1 MKHPDS
7 LSESGDRPDKKTV
20 ERVKDVFLF
29 FSHTLSAMKLFPDS
43 NASVVGFRDDL
54 FNRLTDLLDRLT
66 ELDIDIEES
75 SFFFEG
81 EAVSLEVNIAKS
93 LPYLFFKDGMQKL
106 IFLRGLDKDELQEFL
121 NVVKTNALLPMDVSD
136 IVDSLWERDFEHIRY
151 IAPDEFLESKIGG
164 RDGTPVLRVDTSGL
178 YEGRVDLTP
187 DDRLDVEKRKRTLVQ
202 NGPDGIFEYSGL
214 VAAVDKDDLEQLDAL
229 LSAERQLSKE
239 DDFLDTMFELIY
251 LEDRPGPFAEIL
263 GFLDRHHNTIVQ
275 NADFSGAVRFLTHM
289 EELHRIL
296 AGPAPERASAIERL
310 VGEVRDRTDM
320 DELRTL
326 VRNGQVKDIPAFFEY
341 LKKIGPRSLPLAAEL
356 FDELSSPENRAVVFR
371 FLEDMAKLD
380 PRPLVPLAQ
389 DRKSALTKAIIDILG
404 RLPDRRS
411 VPLLATFMNYE
422 NREIRRHAVQTLA
435 SFSSDLAAKVVLNF
449 LRDPDEGV
457 RIAATRNIRLSP
469 RDEDLTSQVI
479 KIASEKGFT
488 DKSEAETSE
497 VLNLL
502 GRSRTDTAL
511 GYLKS
516 LLERGGLRG
525 RQKAMGVRL
534 CAARALAVMGTPQAI
549 DALRAGARSP
559 HKALREACERALRD
573 VERGPTSAEPGP
585 GVGGEIG

>member
-1 MKHPDS
+1 MKQPGS
-7 LSESGDRPDKKTV
+7 SSESGDRPDQKTV
-20 ERVKDVFLF
+20 DRVKDVFLF
-29 FSHTLSAMKLFPDS
+29 FNHTLSAMKLFPDS
-43 NASVVGFRDDL
+43 NASVAGFRDDL
-54 FNRLTDLLDRLT
+54 FNRLTDILDLLT

-75 SFFFEG
+75 SFLFEG
-81 EAVSLEVNIAKS
+81 EVVSHEANIAKS

-106 IFLRGLDKDELQEFL
+106 IFIRGLDKGELLEFL

-164 RDGTPVLRVDTSGL
+164 RDGTPVLRVDTDGL
-178 YEGRVDLTP
+178 YQGRVDLTP
-187 DDRLDVEKRKRTLVQ
+187 DDRLDIEKRKRTLVQ
-202 NGPDGIFEYSGL
+202 KGPDDIFEYSGL
-214 VAAVDKDDLEQLDAL
+214 VTAVDKDDLEQLNAL
-229 LSAERQLSKE
+229 LGAERQMSKE

-251 LEDRPGPFAEIL
+251 LEDRPGPFTEIL
-263 GFLDRHHNTIVQ
+263 DFLDRHYNTIVQ
-275 NADFSGAVRFLTHM
+275 NADFSGAIRFLAHM

-296 AGPAPERASAIERL
+296 AGPAPERASEIERFI
-310 VGEVRDRTDM
+310 GEIRDRADP

-326 VRNGQVKDIPAFFEY
+326 VGNGHVRDISAFFEY
-341 LKKIGPRSLPLAAEL
+341 LKRIGPRTLPLAADL
-356 FDELSSPENRAVVFR
+356 FDELTGPENQAVVFR

-389 DRKSALTKAIIDILG
+389 DRKPALSKAIIDILG

-422 NREIRRHAVQTLA
+422 NREIRLHTVQTLG
-435 SFSSDLAAKVVLNF
+435 SFSSDLAAKIILNF

-457 RIAATRNIRLSP
+457 RIAAARNIRISP
-469 RDEDLTSQVI
+469 RDEDLASHVV

-488 DKSEAETSE
+488 DKSEAEKSD

-502 GRSRTDTAL
+502 GRSRTNAAL

-516 LLERGGLRG
+516 LLDKGGLWE
-525 RQKAMGVRL
+525 RQKTMDARL
-534 CAARALAVMGTPQAI
+534 CAARALAVMGTPTAV
-549 DALRAGARSP
+549 DALRAGTRSS

-573 VERGPTSAEPGP
+573 AERSSASGSSGS
-585 GVGGEIG
+585 GVGGDLG